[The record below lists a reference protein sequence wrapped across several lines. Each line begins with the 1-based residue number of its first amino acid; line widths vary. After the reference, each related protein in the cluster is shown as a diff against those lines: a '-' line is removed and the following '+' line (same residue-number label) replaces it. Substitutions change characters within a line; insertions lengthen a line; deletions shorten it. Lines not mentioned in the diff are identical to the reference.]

1 MAKEAAS
8 RSAVGRGREVQI
20 APDKLYFSSRWYLE
34 TRSRA
39 LLSVVALGAL
49 AGIRTVRLFSN
60 VSSTVPKPRPSTK
73 SVPTSAAFLAANRHV
88 VIPIGPNR
96 GGNRRR

>member
-1 MAKEAAS
+1 
-8 RSAVGRGREVQI
+8 
-20 APDKLYFSSRWYLE
+20 
-34 TRSRA
+34 
-39 LLSVVALGAL
+39 
-49 AGIRTVRLFSN
+49 LFSN